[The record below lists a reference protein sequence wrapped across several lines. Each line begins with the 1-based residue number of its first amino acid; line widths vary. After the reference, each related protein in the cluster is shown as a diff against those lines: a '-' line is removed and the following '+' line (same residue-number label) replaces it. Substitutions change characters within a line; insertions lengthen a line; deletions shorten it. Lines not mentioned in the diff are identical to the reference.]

1 MNGTGSP
8 EAENGKGDRKMAELL
23 QEEKQKVTFPEIRD
37 TADSYAEEYTDGYT
51 DELTEDGGDS
61 SSAAI
66 DVDIEDMVWEVDS
79 EPADSS
85 EVEDAYSG
93 EIYENTAGQS
103 AAGYEDRTDD
113 AFYGSTDNTF
123 EEIEYSRKCNNHIFT
138 WVLSFVCGMYGVD
151 RIVRGQVPLGIIK
164 LLTFGGFG
172 FWYLADLGIAIYKSY
187 LAPDAMMQ
195 EDLHFDSL
203 GRYV

>member
-93 EIYENTAGQS
+93 EI
-103 AAGYEDRTDD
+103 
-113 AFYGSTDNTF
+113 
-123 EEIEYSRKCNNHIFT
+123 
-138 WVLSFVCGMYGVD
+138 
-151 RIVRGQVPLGIIK
+151 
-164 LLTFGGFG
+164 
-172 FWYLADLGIAIYKSY
+172 
-187 LAPDAMMQ
+187 
-195 EDLHFDSL
+195 
-203 GRYV
+203 